1 MVHVQ
6 EIKKL
11 EIRQNM
17 LNTFPLL
24 LRIIH
29 RQLISSLSVT
39 SLHHRVYITITLSI
53 KINLTVKQLQ
63 FINPQILIR
72 RQFGS
77 IKLLDRLQFHCP
89 SIERATA
96 QAQNYSFP
104 FRHDPRRFLY
114 NSPTNP
120 PFLSLLSFHLPRQ
133 QPWARREVYSQNIIA
148 IRLAS
153 HFSGQQL
160 QQFATP
166 YQIKSMNMIHDLQRE
181 QTGRNTFPF
190 LLTVK
195 ATG

>member
-1 MVHVQ
+1 
-6 EIKKL
+6 
-11 EIRQNM
+11 M

-53 KINLTVKQLQ
+53 QLQ

-133 QPWARREVYSQNIIA
+133 QPWARRDVYSKNIIA

-160 QQFATP
+160 QQFATS

-190 LLTVK
+190 LLKVR